1 MAETTQSAGGL
12 EILDS
17 IFGYLNKTKNAVFDT
32 YSQWKATFG
41 SENAMDGGSDYA
53 SSENNSGWSN
63 PNPSS
68 PATGSANTGLYIGV
82 GVALLAG
89 MIVLTRKK

>member
-32 YSQWKATFG
+32 YAQWKQTFG
-41 SENAMDGGSDYA
+41 EENAMDGGSDYA
-53 SSENNSGWSN
+53 AGENSGSWSN

-68 PATGSANTGLYIGV
+68 PATGSSNTGLYIGV

-89 MIVLTRKK
+89 MILITRQK

>member
-17 IFGYLNKTKNAVFDT
+17 IFGYLNKTKNAVFET
-32 YSQWKATFG
+32 YSQWQATFG
-41 SENAMDGGSDYA
+41 SENAMDGGGDYA
-53 SSENNSGWSN
+53 TGENAGSWSN
-63 PNPSS
+63 PNPSP
-68 PATGSANTGLYIGV
+68 PASGSANTGLYIGV